1 VAVKRQVV
9 LVTGPQRDAI
19 SGISTHLNQLF
30 ASRLAAEYLLA
41 QFQVGSQGRRESG
54 TGRLLRVLASPFLL
68 AAEIFR
74 SGVVLVHVNTSMNA
88 RAFWRDL
95 SYLLVAKACGTRVVL
110 QVHGGALPQDFLGR
124 GRLRHACLR
133 SLLTLPDAIVVL
145 ARGELEAY
153 RNFLP
158 GRQVLALP
166 NGIDSSALEK
176 LPRSFADSREQ
187 LRLAYIGRLVRTKGL
202 YELLQGLHLALAAG
216 AHARLVIAGSGPE
229 ERRLRQFAA
238 QLGVAG
244 AVEFAGLVEGKC
256 KEELLAASDVLVLA
270 SYAEGLPYALLE
282 SMAAGTPPIATRV
295 GAIPDVVTQ
304 GVHGLL
310 IAPHDANAICRA
322 ITTLAADR
330 ELLQRM
336 SNAGRLRVATTYS
349 VERLAGD
356 FCRLYAALCAPGPA
370 GELTGS

>member
-1 VAVKRQVV
+1 
-9 LVTGPQRDAI
+9 
-19 SGISTHLNQLF
+19 
-30 ASRLAAEYLLA
+30 
-41 QFQVGSQGRRESG
+41 
-54 TGRLLRVLASPFLL
+54 
-68 AAEIFR
+68 
-74 SGVVLVHVNTSMNA
+74 
-88 RAFWRDL
+88 
-95 SYLLVAKACGTRVVL
+95 
-110 QVHGGALPQDFLGR
+110 
-124 GRLRHACLR
+124 
-133 SLLTLPDAIVVL
+133 
-145 ARGELEAY
+145 
-153 RNFLP
+153 
-158 GRQVLALP
+158 
-166 NGIDSSALEK
+166 
-176 LPRSFADSREQ
+176 
-187 LRLAYIGRLVRTKGL
+187 
-202 YELLQGLHLALAAG
+202 
-216 AHARLVIAGSGPE
+216 
-229 ERRLRQFAA
+229 
-238 QLGVAG
+238 
-244 AVEFAGLVEGKC
+244 VEFAGLVEGKC